1 MSPFVVIVGENN
13 VDIAL
18 YSDRLIIRSL
28 QPKDWNNFLAINQ
41 DPQVN
46 QFVREPTTELV
57 LHTKFEASLLPW
69 CIESGEWLTLLIE
82 TIDGEFVGLTGFY
95 CQDFYS
101 KRVEVGYL
109 LSASMQGMGYGSESL
124 RAVVDWGR
132 LQFDIHK
139 YVAVC
144 AQANLPSIN
153 VLQKVGFILEGTF
166 LQHTYLA
173 GKWIDDYQF
182 GLVLSTA

>member
-1 MSPFVVIVGENN
+1 MNVV
-13 VDIAL
+13 L
-18 YSDRLIIRSL
+18 YSDRLIIRTL
-28 QPKDWNNFLAINQ
+28 QKRDWNSFLSVNQ
-41 DPQVN
+41 DPQIN
-46 QFVREPTTELV
+46 QYIREPQTELEV
-57 LHTKFEASLLPW
+57 LAKFESRLLPW
-69 CIESGEWLTLLIE
+69 SIESGDWLTLLIE
-82 TIDGEFVGLTGFY
+82 TTDGEFVGLTGFY

-109 LSASMQGMGYGSESL
+109 LSASMQGMGYGAESL
-124 RAVVDWGR
+124 QALVDWGR

-144 AQANLPSIN
+144 AQANLSSIK
-153 VLQKVGFILEGTF
+153 VLQKVGFNLEGTF

-182 GLVLSTA
+182 GLVLAPV

>member
-1 MSPFVVIVGENN
+1 MG
-13 VDIAL
+13 IAL
-18 YSDRLIIRSL
+18 YSDRLVIRSL
-28 QPKDWNNFLAINQ
+28 QYQDWDNFLSINQ

-46 QFVREPTTELV
+46 QYIREPSTEVV
-57 LHTKFEASLLPW
+57 LLAKFESRLLPW
-69 CIESGEWLTLLIE
+69 SIESGDWLTLLIE

-109 LSASMQGMGYGSESL
+109 LSSSMQGMGYGTESL
-124 RAVVDWGR
+124 QTLVDWGR

-144 AQANLPSIN
+144 AQTNLPLIK
-153 VLQKVGFILEGTF
+153 VLQKVGFSLEGTF

-182 GLVLSTA
+182 GLVLAPR